1 MGKIF
6 SYFGLASSVLASV
19 SMFQAALHQST
30 VSGASLAAAVD
41 PVLSSL
47 PSVLPHVMIP
57 HDLVLRIA
65 DAAAEVI
72 NDYFKPKAAVAG
84 A

>member
-19 SMFQAALHQST
+19 SMFQSALHQSPVT
-30 VSGASLAAAVD
+30 GTSLAAAAD

-47 PSVLPHVMIP
+47 PGILPHISVP
-57 HDLVLRIA
+57 HDLVVRIA

-72 NDYFKPKAAVAG
+72 NDYFKPKPVAVE
-84 A
+84 